1 MKISETSEVGAVS
14 SVEKVAARPVTP
26 LEKQDRVS
34 TTQTEEV
41 NRAIEVARQVAGSSR
56 SAHLQQIENQ
66 IRSGAF
72 KPNPSQIAERILE
85 SAEID
90 ARLQSALR
98 R

>member
-1 MKISETSEVGAVS
+1 MKISDTSEVAAVS
-14 SVEKVAARPVTP
+14 PVERAAVRAASP

-34 TTQTEEV
+34 TARTEEV
-41 NRAIEVARQVAGSSR
+41 NKAIEVAREVAGSAR
-56 SAHLQQIENQ
+56 SAHLQEIENQ
-66 IRSGAF
+66 IRSGGF